1 MPEKPVVRVKAS
13 SVPTYTV
20 DSFQNLNQR
29 LGLGAGGQMDGS
41 GYAFTYISR
50 NRMILEAAY
59 RTSWVVG
66 AAVDTVAE
74 DMTKAGLIYEGGL
87 EPDQVELMQAAWR
100 DLMIGAEMT
109 NVERWAR
116 LYGGAIGFLMIEGQ
130 DPTTPLRI
138 DTIKKGQFK
147 GILALDRWVAQAQ
160 TGTLVKDFG
169 PDIGLPEFY
178 WVFPDQAQATPA
190 MKIHYSRVIRR
201 TGLALPY
208 YQRSQELLWGE
219 SVVER
224 FWDRLLAFDSATT
237 GAAQLVFKA
246 YLRTLSVDGY
256 RDLVATGGKIFEGFA
271 KAIENIRYFQNA
283 EGLTVVDAKDKFET
297 HTFTFAGLPD
307 VVREM
312 GDQICGAL
320 EIPRVRLFGMSPGG
334 LNSSG
339 DSDLRTYYD
348 GISRKQNTSLRRPTQ
363 LVLDVLARSVLG
375 GPLPDG
381 FSFQF
386 APLWQMS
393 DTERAT
399 ISKTTVEAVGGAYD
413 KGLITAKVG
422 AQELKASS
430 RITGIFSNITEED
443 IESMEDVIPDPVEL
457 AGEMAE
463 ATAPDLADDASQP
476 GGGAKKPATK
486 ATAKAD

>member
-1 MPEKPVVRVKAS
+1 MTEKPVVRVKALS
-13 SVPTYTV
+13 TPTYTV

-29 LGLGAGGQMDGS
+29 LGLGAGGQSDS
-41 GYAFTYISR
+41 AGYAFTYISR

-74 DMTKAGLIYEGGL
+74 DMTKAGIVYEGGL
-87 EPDQVELMQAAWR
+87 EPDEVEVMQAAWR
-100 DLMIGAEMT
+100 DLMLGAEIT

-116 LYGGAIGFLMIEGQ
+116 LYGGAIGYLMIEGQ
-130 DPTTPLRI
+130 DPQTPLRI
-138 DTIKKGQFK
+138 DTVQKGQFK

-160 TGTLVKDFG
+160 TQTLVKDFG

-208 YQRSQELLWGE
+208 YQRTQELLWGE
-219 SVVER
+219 SIIER

-237 GAAQLVFKA
+237 GAAQLVYKA
-246 YLRTLSVDGY
+246 YLRTLTVDGY
-256 RDLVATGGKIFEGFA
+256 RDLVATGGKLFEGFA

-283 EGLTVVDAKDKFET
+283 EGLTVIDAKDKFET
-297 HTFTFAGLPD
+297 HSYTFAGLPD

-348 GISRKQNTSLRRPTQ
+348 GINRKQNSGLRRPTQ

-375 GPLPDG
+375 RPLPEG

-393 DTERAT
+393 DTDKAT
-399 ISKTTVEAVGGAYD
+399 IAKTTTDAVNVAYTGGM
-413 KGLITAKVG
+413 ITGRVA

-430 RITGIFSNITEED
+430 RITGIFGNISEQD
-443 IESMEDVIPDPVEL
+443 IESMEDTIPDPIET
-457 AGEMAE
+457 AAAMTE
-463 ATAPDLADDASQP
+463 ATTPKADPADDASQP
-476 GGGAKKPATK
+476 GGPKKKAGAK
-486 ATAKAD
+486 